1 MDRYNRRPGG
11 MRVSTCAAGSLEGN
25 MKRITADY
33 VKKVALELDAD
44 LVGIAPAKALN
55 ANPPDPACPQTP
67 ERVWGQCRSVI
78 VLGKRM
84 PWGIYHARN
93 LPTRQYVPHLV
104 MDHLDRAALSL
115 SYRLEGMGHY
125 AFPAPQ
131 QHTDPSMKRG
141 TYGPLS
147 LRHLAAEAGLGTIG
161 LNMMLLTP
169 RHGPRVYLSAV
180 LTSARLEPDGPLPEP
195 LCLGISCGRCLLACP
210 VDAGGLWALDKRRCS
225 TCAQQYG
232 AGAYINHMETLLLS
246 NDGAIGEQV
255 RNQDTVGLWQA
266 LRSGTG
272 AYGACLRCV
281 ESCPVGMDYGPHLK
295 RRHASIDEVSPEKRR
310 RLRDLRLAWRR
321 GDTGAL
327 EHSRRWT
334 GKVL

>member
-1 MDRYNRRPGG
+1 
-11 MRVSTCAAGSLEGN
+11 

-180 LTSARLEPDGPLPEP
+180 LTSARLEPDGPLLEP

-232 AGAYINHMETLLLS
+232 AGAYINHMETLLRLKD
-246 NDGAIGEQV
+246 DGAIGEQV
-255 RNQDTVGLWQA
+255 RNPDTVGLWQA

-281 ESCPVGMDYGPHLK
+281 ESCPVGMDYGHLK